1 MNFMNCT
8 MKPILLVMLFCFR
21 IWLFSLL
28 FSRYSQ
34 FFCFSIY
41 VFLLFDVL
49 LLYVGALANFKNLLD
64 RDDLPPQWLSYD
76 TTFNMGDF
84 YLSVLVY
91 RETEFEST
99 PVIPLL
105 YLIHER
111 KWESVHDF
119 FFKRLTE
126 LVPELNSQKRILI
139 ATDEEKAIVAAAKK
153 HLPDIPR
160 VPS

>member
-1 MNFMNCT
+1 

-91 RETEFEST
+91 KET
-99 PVIPLL
+99 
-105 YLIHER
+105 
-111 KWESVHDF
+111 
-119 FFKRLTE
+119 
-126 LVPELNSQKRILI
+126 
-139 ATDEEKAIVAAAKK
+139 
-153 HLPDIPR
+153 
-160 VPS
+160 